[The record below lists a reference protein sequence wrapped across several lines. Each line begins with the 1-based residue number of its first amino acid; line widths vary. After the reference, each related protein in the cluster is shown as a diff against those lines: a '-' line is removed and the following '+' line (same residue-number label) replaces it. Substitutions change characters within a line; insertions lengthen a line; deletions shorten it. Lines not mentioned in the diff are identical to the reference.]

1 MSRTCKVTYNH
12 GKLYGETKPHI
23 YWNPIYMILKNYIC
37 RIGSIHIFGIVCF
50 LVMHKPPTCPHYV
63 REHTHNNRA
72 L

>member
-23 YWNPIYMILKNYIC
+23 YWNPIYVILKNYIL
-37 RIGSIHIFGIVCF
+37 GIVCGTYNITTF
-50 LVMHKPPTCPHYV
+50 LVRQKPPTYLHYM
-63 REHTHNNRA
+63 REHTQNNGT